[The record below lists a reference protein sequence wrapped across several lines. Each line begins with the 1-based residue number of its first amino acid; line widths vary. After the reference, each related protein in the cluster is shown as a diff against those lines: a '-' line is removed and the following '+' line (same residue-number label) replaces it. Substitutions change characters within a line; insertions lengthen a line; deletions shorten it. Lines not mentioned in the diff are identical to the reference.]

1 MAARNAAILGKLGV
15 WTWIDMFPATQA
27 AEFAAEVESLGYSAL
42 WTPEAV
48 GRDPFSLISRLSAS
62 TQKLVFATGIANIYA
77 RDPMSMNAI
86 LHTVGEI
93 TGGRFVLGLGVSH
106 IPLVTNVRGHEY
118 GKPVTT
124 MRNYLEAMAK
134 SLYMGPRAAA
144 EPPIVLAALRQ
155 NMLKLSAEKASGAH
169 PYNVTPEHTRR
180 ARQILGAGPTLAPEQ
195 MVLRETN
202 PVKAREVARK
212 NLATYLPLPNYY
224 ENWRWL
230 GFEDADWQSGGS
242 DRLIDAVVCWGSE
255 DKIRAHVQAHFD
267 AGADHVCIQPF
278 RPDGQPGPD
287 LALLRALA
295 PGGARAAKAARAP
308 NVPSVV
314 RKKPAATKK
323 AAAAKRKPAA
333 KKKPAAKAKK
343 TAKKA
348 AKKK

>member
-15 WTWIDMFPATQA
+15 WTWLDMLPIAQA
-27 AEFAAEVESLGYSAL
+27 AEFAAEIESLGYSAL

-62 TQKLVFATGIANIYA
+62 TKKLVFATGIANIYA
-77 RDPMSMNAI
+77 RDPMSMRA
-86 LHTVGEI
+86 LQHTVGEI

-106 IPLVTNVRGHEY
+106 IPLVVNVRHHEY
-118 GKPVTT
+118 GKPVAT
-124 MRNYLEAMAK
+124 MRNYLEAMEKAI
-134 SLYMGPRAAA
+134 YAGPKAAA

-155 NMLKLSAEKASGAH
+155 NMLRLAAEQTSGAH

-180 ARQILGAGPTLAPEQ
+180 AREILGPGPTLAPEQ

-202 PVKAREVARK
+202 PKKAREIARK

-230 GFEDADWQSGGS
+230 GFEEADWQGGGS
-242 DRLIDAVVCWGSE
+242 DRLIDAIVCWGSE
-255 DKIRAHVQAHFD
+255 DRIRAHVQAHFD

-278 RPDGQPGPD
+278 RPDGQAGPD

-295 PGGARAAKAARAP
+295 PGGTPAPKASRAPSVRSSAAKKRPAKKRA
-308 NVPSVV
+308 V
-314 RKKPAATKK
+314 
-323 AAAAKRKPAA
+323 A
-333 KKKPAAKAKK
+333 KKKPARKPAGKK
-343 TAKKA
+343 
-348 AKKK
+348 